1 MNDSRIEKKFVLG
14 KYKEDFLTRFLL
26 INGFTKHF
34 DNRIIN
40 SIYLDTINFDFAK
53 DNINGV
59 SERKKIRLRWYDD
72 NLNKIFIEQKN
83 KKNFKV
89 WKNIEEI
96 EPLNIKENLIKN
108 LEDYFKNNN
117 FSKLANFNYNFVLK
131 TNYKRGY
138 WISDDKNIRATIDT
152 DINASSCKDMKN
164 VINLSETIL
173 EFKFSPKYEN
183 YFRSFFNNKSY
194 QLRGKKYS
202 KYIRSFTA
210 LENSGMIY

>member
-96 EPLNIKENLIKN
+96 KPTNIKKNLIKN

>member
-1 MNDSRIEKKFVLG
+1 MNESRIEKKFVLG

-40 SIYLDTINFDFAK
+40 SIYLDTISYDFAK

>member
-1 MNDSRIEKKFVLG
+1 MNESRIEKKFVLG

-34 DNRIIN
+34 AKRIIN
-40 SIYLDTINFDFAK
+40 SIYLDTINYDFAK

-96 EPLNIKENLIKN
+96 EPLNIKKNLIKN
-108 LEDYFKNNN
+108 LEDYFKNNYFN
-117 FSKLANFNYNFVLK
+117 KLANFNYNFVLK

-194 QLRGKKYS
+194 QLRSKKYS

>member
-14 KYKEDFLTRFLL
+14 KYKEDFLTKFLL

-34 DNRIIN
+34 ANRTIN
-40 SIYLDTINFDFAK
+40 SIYLDTLNYDFAK

-72 NLNKIFIEQKN
+72 ELNKIFIEEKN

-89 WKNIEEI
+89 WKDIDEI
-96 EPLNIKENLIKN
+96 KPTNIKENLVKS
-108 LEDYFKNNN
+108 LEDHLKNNN
-117 FSKLANFNYNFVLK
+117 ISKLANFNYNFVLK
-131 TNYKRGY
+131 TNYKRSY
-138 WISDDKNIRATIDT
+138 WISDDRNIRATIDT
-152 DINASSCKDMKN
+152 DINASSFRQMKSK
-164 VINLSETIL
+164 VNLPETIL
-173 EFKFSPKYEN
+173 EFKFSPKYET

-194 QLRGKKYS
+194 QLRSQKYS

>member
-1 MNDSRIEKKFVLG
+1 MNESRIEKKFVLG

-40 SIYLDTINFDFAK
+40 SIYLDTINYDFAK

>member
-1 MNDSRIEKKFVLG
+1 MNESRIEKKFVLG

-40 SIYLDTINFDFAK
+40 SIYLDTINYDFAK

-96 EPLNIKENLIKN
+96 EPLNIKKNLIKN

>member
-1 MNDSRIEKKFVLG
+1 MNESRIEKKFVLG

-34 DNRIIN
+34 ANRIIN

>member
-1 MNDSRIEKKFVLG
+1 MLSTISELSF
-14 KYKEDFLTRFLL
+14 
-26 INGFTKHF
+26 
-34 DNRIIN
+34 N
-40 SIYLDTINFDFAK
+40 SIYLDTINYDFAK

-96 EPLNIKENLIKN
+96 KPTNIKKNLIKN

-117 FSKLANFNYNFVLK
+117 FSKLVNFNYNFVLK
-131 TNYKRGY
+131 TNYKRSY

-152 DINASSCKDMKN
+152 DINASSCKDMKSI
-164 VINLSETIL
+164 INLSETIL
-173 EFKFSPKYEN
+173 EFKFSPKYEK

-194 QLRGKKYS
+194 QLRSQKYS

-210 LENSGMIY
+210 LENSGMNL

>member
-1 MNDSRIEKKFVLG
+1 MNESRIEKKFVLG

-96 EPLNIKENLIKN
+96 KPTNIKKNLIKN

-117 FSKLANFNYNFVLK
+117 FSKLVNFNYNFVLK
-131 TNYKRGY
+131 TNYKR
-138 WISDDKNIRATIDT
+138 S
-152 DINASSCKDMKN
+152 
-164 VINLSETIL
+164 
-173 EFKFSPKYEN
+173 
-183 YFRSFFNNKSY
+183 
-194 QLRGKKYS
+194 
-202 KYIRSFTA
+202 
-210 LENSGMIY
+210 

>member
-1 MNDSRIEKKFVLG
+1 MNESRIEKKFVLG
-14 KYKEDFLTRFLL
+14 KYKVDFLTRFLL

-34 DNRIIN
+34 AKRIIN
-40 SIYLDTINFDFAK
+40 SIYLDTINYDFAK

-96 EPLNIKENLIKN
+96 KPTNIKKNLIKN

-117 FSKLANFNYNFVLK
+117 FSKLVNFNYNFVLK
-131 TNYKRGY
+131 TNYKRSY

-152 DINASSCKDMKN
+152 DINTSSCKDMKN
-164 VINLSETIL
+164 IINLSETIL
-173 EFKFSPKYEN
+173 EFKFSPKYEK

-194 QLRGKKYS
+194 QLRSQKYS

-210 LENSGMIY
+210 LENSGMNL

>member
-1 MNDSRIEKKFVLG
+1 MNESRIEKKFVLG

-40 SIYLDTINFDFAK
+40 SIYLDTISYDFAK

-96 EPLNIKENLIKN
+96 EPLNIKKNLIKN
-108 LEDYFKNNN
+108 LEDYFKNNYFN
-117 FSKLANFNYNFVLK
+117 KLANFNYNFVLK